1 MKAWEL
7 HGFGKENLALTDKPI
22 PEPSPT
28 EVLVRVGAVSLNYR
42 DKLLVE
48 GFYNPGMRFPMTQVA
63 DAVGQVVEIGDEV
76 TRFRVGDRVIV
87 QTALAGWTGRRTT
100 TKVCTRWA
108 IPFRARWPSMSSWIN
123 TLWSRPPAT

>member
-7 HGFGKENLALTDKPI
+7 HGFGRGNLVLTDKPI

-87 QTALAGWTGRRTT
+87 QY
-100 TKVCTRWA
+100 CTRWA
-108 IPFRARWPSMSSWIN
+108 IPFRARWPSMSSRIN